1 LSVVLAWRPAR
12 GLGSEYNRAMPSY
25 LIQRIGGAIIV
36 VLGVVSIV
44 FLLIHLIPGDPVD
57 VMLGEGATAADREAL
72 RRSLGLDLPVA
83 AQFANYLHGLLQLDL
98 GTSFH
103 SQRPVTDLL
112 LERVP
117 ATAQLA
123 ALSLLVAVALAL
135 PLGMLAAVRRDTPWD
150 TGSMAF
156 SMLGVSI
163 PNFWLGP
170 LLILV
175 FALWLGW
182 FPVSGREATGA
193 VVLPALTLGTGLAA
207 ILSRMVRS
215 SLLEV
220 LGEDYIRTARA
231 KGLPPHRVLLG
242 HGLRN
247 ALLPVITLLG
257 LQLGALLAGAVV
269 TETVFSWPGI
279 GLLTIEAIQTRDY
292 PVVQAC
298 VLLISLT
305 YVLVNLLTDL
315 AYAWIDPR
323 IRLGAAA

>member
-1 LSVVLAWRPAR
+1 
-12 GLGSEYNRAMPSY
+12 MPSY
-25 LIQRIGGAIIV
+25 LIQRIGGAVIV

-83 AQFANYLHGLLQLDL
+83 AQFAHYLHGLLQLDL

-123 ALSLLVAVALAL
+123 AVSLLVAVALAL

-231 KGLPPHRVLLG
+231 KGLPPHRVLLE

-292 PVVQAC
+292 PVLQGGILLVAC
-298 VLLISLT
+298 LII
-305 YVLVNLLTDL
+305 LVNLAVDLTYGL
-315 AYAWIDPR
+315 INPR
-323 IRLGAAA
+323 IRHQR